1 MPAMI
6 RLTRKAQFQIHKSD
20 AERATFSGLGSV
32 FGNVDGGG
40 DIVEHGAFAKSL
52 SERKP
57 KLLLQHGFSEIGVIP
72 AGKFTTVK
80 ETAQGLEVAGELF
93 LENDLLRLT
102 HRGMKE
108 GELDGLSIGYVPK
121 RWEWDATSEVRLLKE
136 VDLYEVSIVTW
147 PMNEAATITAVK
159 RLADGGT
166 LTERELEGIL
176 RDAGLSKS
184 QAKRVVSQG
193 HRGLIRPDAGL
204 HPEAGIENLTTFLH
218 NIRED
223 IRNGH

>member
-159 RLADGGT
+159 RRLDDNEAP
-166 LTERELEGIL
+166 TERELEALL
-176 RDAGLSKS
+176 RDAGLSKVHA
-184 QAKRVVSQG
+184 QRALALCL
-193 HRGLIRPDAGL
+193 RGTRLRDAG
-204 HPEAGIENLTTFLH
+204 PGPDERTSAIETL
-218 NIRED
+218 REVL
-223 IRNGH
+223 NGR